1 MSDCQPMKD
10 RVALVTGS
18 ARGIGQGI
26 ATLLAE
32 RGALVVVADVNGDAA
47 SASAAELGN
56 GSFGIALDVSD
67 REAVDQA
74 VAKIVDDCGQIDIL
88 VNNAG
93 INRDAMLW
101 KMTDEQ
107 WDSVLAVDLSGVFYT
122 CRAVG
127 THMRANKYG
136 RIVNVASASWMGN
149 IGQTNY
155 AAAKAGVVGLTRS
168 ISKELARS
176 QVTANAVC
184 PGFIE
189 TDMTRGMPENL
200 FNAQL
205 EKIPL
210 QRAGQP
216 SDVANVVG
224 FLASDDASYVTG
236 EVINIGGG
244 YKL

>member
-127 THMRANKYG
+127 THMRANKYRTNRKRG
-136 RIVNVASASWMGN
+136 ICLLD
-149 IGQTNY
+149 GQH
-155 AAAKAGVVGLTRS
+155 RPD
-168 ISKELARS
+168 ELCR
-176 QVTANAVC
+176 
-184 PGFIE
+184 
-189 TDMTRGMPENL
+189 R
-200 FNAQL
+200 
-205 EKIPL
+205 
-210 QRAGQP
+210 
-216 SDVANVVG
+216 
-224 FLASDDASYVTG
+224 
-236 EVINIGGG
+236 
-244 YKL
+244 